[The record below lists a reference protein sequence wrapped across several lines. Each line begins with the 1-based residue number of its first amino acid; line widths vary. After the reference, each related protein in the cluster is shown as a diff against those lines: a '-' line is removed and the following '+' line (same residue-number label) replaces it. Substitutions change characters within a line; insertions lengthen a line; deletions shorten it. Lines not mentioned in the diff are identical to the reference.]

1 MYSPHP
7 SPFTLPTPHSS
18 LLQFPSL
25 MTTTIPTITLATSE
39 GAGRQPWLPTV
50 CTSLQPCS
58 TCPSLLS
65 TSTGSV
71 CLPVCYLSVC
81 LSACIPACVPAFL
94 SVCLPA
100 RVPACLSVSLSA
112 YLSVCL
118 FISVHHVHMCTCVTV
133 YRGLYVHVST
143 CMQAP
148 ECAALPSSLPQGL
161 ARPHLSSTC

>member
-25 MTTTIPTITLATSE
+25 TTTTIPTITLATSE

-58 TCPSLLS
+58 TCPSLFS
-65 TSTGSV
+65 TSTRSV
-71 CLPVCYLSVC
+71 CLPVCCLSVC
-81 LSACIPACVPAFL
+81 LSLCLHPCLCACL

-100 RVPACLSVSLSA
+100 CPCACLPVC
-112 YLSVCL
+112 LSVCL
-118 FISVHHVHMCTCVTV
+118 PVCLSVYFCPSRAHVYMCNSVQGFVCTCE
-133 YRGLYVHVST
+133 YVH
-143 CMQAP
+143 AGP
-148 ECAALPSSLPQGL
+148 
-161 ARPHLSSTC
+161 